1 MKNRFWVILFIISD
15 WLIASLVWGLFF
27 YFRKT
32 WIEEKAFEI
41 DQNFVIGSILVPL
54 LWLLIYYLQGSYHEV
69 RRMYRLKIL
78 NLTFFGSLIGTVL
91 IFFILIL
98 DDTVSNY
105 QMYYYSFGLL
115 FSLQFLLSVLIR
127 LILATVLISYLRK
140 AGSGFRTVIIGG
152 SEKAVS
158 ILNDL
163 TNQKWCIN
171 TIVGYINI
179 NGSDRLLDNK
189 LDYLGHCDNL
199 EILIRNHK
207 VEEVIIAIESS
218 DHNRIQKIIT
228 RIQDGRVK
236 IKILPDM
243 YELLSGS
250 LKMTDI
256 YGALLLQIV
265 DDSMP
270 IWQQALKRA
279 MDLIISLVALILL
292 IPIYITCALA
302 VKFSSSG
309 PIFYLQD
316 RVGLDGRVFKII
328 KFRTMYL
335 NSEEAG
341 PQLSSTN
348 DSRITKAGRLM
359 RKTRLDE
366 FPQFINVILGH
377 MSLVGPRPERQFY
390 IDQIMAL
397 APQYVHLT
405 KVRPGITSWGQ
416 VKYGYAENVEQMLDR
431 MKFDLLY
438 LKNRSIALD
447 IKIMFYTI
455 AIVLKAKGK

>member
-15 WLIASLVWGLFF
+15 WLVASLVWGLFF

-32 WIEEKAFEI
+32 WIEQKAFEV

-115 FSLQFLLSVLIR
+115 FSLQFLFSVLIR
-127 LILATVLISYLRK
+127 LILATVLINFLRK

-189 LDYLGHCDNL
+189 IAYLGHCDNL

-207 VEEVIIAIESS
+207 VEEIIIAIESS

-292 IPIYITCALA
+292 IPIYIICALA

-348 DSRITKAGRLM
+348 DLRITKAGRFM

-390 IDQIMAL
+390 IDKIMEL

>member
-1 MKNRFWVILFIISD
+1 MKNRLWVILFIISD

-32 WIEEKAFEI
+32 WIEEKAFEV

-127 LILATVLISYLRK
+127 LILATVLISFLRK

-163 TNQKWCIN
+163 RNQKWCIN
-171 TIVGYINI
+171 TMVGYINI

-348 DSRITKAGRLM
+348 DSRITKAGRFM

-390 IDQIMAL
+390 IDKIMEL

>member
-15 WLIASLVWGLFF
+15 WLVASLVWGLFF

-32 WIEEKAFEI
+32 WIEEKAFEV
-41 DQNFVIGSILVPL
+41 DQNFIIGSILVPL

-115 FSLQFLLSVLIR
+115 FSLQFLFSVLIR
-127 LILATVLISYLRK
+127 LILATVLINFLRK

-189 LDYLGHCDNL
+189 IAYLGHCDNL

-207 VEEVIIAIESS
+207 VEEIIIAIESS

-292 IPIYITCALA
+292 IPIYIICALA

-335 NSEEAG
+335 NSEESG

-348 DSRITKAGRLM
+348 DSRITKAGRFM

-390 IDQIMAL
+390 IDKIMEL

>member
-1 MKNRFWVILFIISD
+1 MKTKVWVYLFLLTD
-15 WLIASLVWGLFF
+15 WMMATFAWSLFF
-27 YFRKT
+27 FLRKT
-32 WIEEKAFEI
+32 WIENKEFSV
-41 DQNFVIGSILVPL
+41 DQNFIIGIIIVPL
-54 LWLLIYYLQGSYHEV
+54 VWLLIYYLQGSYHEI
-69 RRMYRLKIL
+69 RRIYRLKIL
-78 NLTFFGSLIGTVL
+78 NLTFSGVLIGSVL
-91 IFFILIL
+91 IFFTLLL

-105 QMYYYSFGLL
+105 QMYYWSFALL
-115 FSLQFLLSVLIR
+115 FSLQFIFSIFSR
-127 LILATVLISYLRK
+127 LILATILIKSLRK
-140 AGSGFRTVIIGG
+140 IGNGFRTVIIGG
-152 SEKAVS
+152 SDKAVGV
-158 ILNDL
+158 LMDL
-163 TNQKWCIN
+163 KAQKWHVN
-171 TIVGYINI
+171 TIVGYINV
-179 NGSDRLLDNK
+179 NGTDRLLDDK
-189 LDYLGHCDNL
+189 IPYLGHCDNL
-199 EILIRNHK
+199 ETLISKHN

-218 DHNRIQKIIT
+218 EHNRLQKIIT

-256 YGALLLQIV
+256 YGALLLEIV
-265 DDSMP
+265 GDSMP
-270 IWQQALKRA
+270 IWQQALKRV
-279 MDLIISLVALILL
+279 MDLIVSFVALILL
-292 IPIYITCALA
+292 IPIYLICACA

-316 RVGLDGRVFKII
+316 RVGLDGRNFRII

-335 NSEEAG
+335 NSEDGG
-341 PQLSSTN
+341 PQLSSSN
-348 DSRITKAGRLM
+348 DSRITKAGRFM

-390 IDQIMAL
+390 IDQIMNS

-447 IKIMFYTI
+447 VKIMFYTI

>member
-1 MKNRFWVILFIISD
+1 MKNRLWVILFIISD

-32 WIEEKAFEI
+32 WIEEKAFEV

-127 LILATVLISYLRK
+127 LILATVLISFLRK

-163 TNQKWCIN
+163 RNQKWCIN
-171 TIVGYINI
+171 TMVGYINI

>member
-32 WIEEKAFEI
+32 WIEEKAFEV
-41 DQNFVIGSILVPL
+41 DQNFIIGSILVPL
-54 LWLLIYYLQGSYHEV
+54 LWLLIYYMQGSYHEV

-115 FSLQFLLSVLIR
+115 FSLQFLFSVLIR

-163 TNQKWCIN
+163 RNQKWCIN
-171 TIVGYINI
+171 TMIGYINI

-199 EILIRNHK
+199 EILIRDHK

-348 DSRITKAGRLM
+348 DSRITKAGRFM

-366 FPQFINVILGH
+366 FPQFMNVILGH

>member
-32 WIEEKAFEI
+32 WIEEKAFEV
-41 DQNFVIGSILVPL
+41 DQNFIIGSILVPL

-115 FSLQFLLSVLIR
+115 FSLQFLFSVIIR
-127 LILATVLISYLRK
+127 LILATVLINFLRK
-140 AGSGFRTVIIGG
+140 VGSGFRTVIIGG

-199 EILIRNHK
+199 EILIRDHK

-348 DSRITKAGRLM
+348 DSRITKAGRFM

-390 IDQIMAL
+390 IDKIMEL
-397 APQYVHLT
+397 APQYLHLT

>member
-32 WIEEKAFEI
+32 WIEEKAFEV
-41 DQNFVIGSILVPL
+41 DQNFIIGSILVPL

-152 SEKAVS
+152 SEKAVN

-189 LDYLGHCDNL
+189 IAYLGHCDNL

-292 IPIYITCALA
+292 IPLYIICALA

-348 DSRITKAGRLM
+348 DSRITKAGRFM

-366 FPQFINVILGH
+366 FPQFMNVILGH

>member
-32 WIEEKAFEI
+32 WIEQKVFEV

-189 LDYLGHCDNL
+189 IAYLGHCDNL

-348 DSRITKAGRLM
+348 DSRITKAGRFM

-366 FPQFINVILGH
+366 FPQFMNVILGH

>member
-32 WIEEKAFEI
+32 WIEEKAFEV
-41 DQNFVIGSILVPL
+41 DQNFIIGSILVPL

-189 LDYLGHCDNL
+189 IAYLGHCDNL

-348 DSRITKAGRLM
+348 DSRITKAGRFM

-366 FPQFINVILGH
+366 FPQFMNVILGH

-390 IDQIMAL
+390 IDKIMEL

>member
-32 WIEEKAFEI
+32 WIEEKAFEV

-115 FSLQFLLSVLIR
+115 FSLQFLFSVLIR
-127 LILATVLISYLRK
+127 LILATVLINFLRK

-163 TNQKWCIN
+163 RNQKWCIN
-171 TIVGYINI
+171 TMVGYINI

-189 LDYLGHCDNL
+189 LAYLGHCDNL

-348 DSRITKAGRLM
+348 DSRITKAGRFM

>member
-32 WIEEKAFEI
+32 WIEEKAFEV
-41 DQNFVIGSILVPL
+41 DQNFIIGSILVPL

-98 DDTVSNY
+98 DDMVSNY

-163 TNQKWCIN
+163 INQKWCIN

-189 LDYLGHCDNL
+189 IAYLGHCDNL

-228 RIQDGRVK
+228 RIKDGRVK

-292 IPIYITCALA
+292 IPIYIICALA

-348 DSRITKAGRLM
+348 DSRITKAGRFM

-366 FPQFINVILGH
+366 FPQFMNVILGH

>member
-1 MKNRFWVILFIISD
+1 
-15 WLIASLVWGLFF
+15 
-27 YFRKT
+27 
-32 WIEEKAFEI
+32 
-41 DQNFVIGSILVPL
+41 
-54 LWLLIYYLQGSYHEV
+54 
-69 RRMYRLKIL
+69 
-78 NLTFFGSLIGTVL
+78 
-91 IFFILIL
+91 
-98 DDTVSNY
+98 
-105 QMYYYSFGLL
+105 
-115 FSLQFLLSVLIR
+115 
-127 LILATVLISYLRK
+127 
-140 AGSGFRTVIIGG
+140 
-152 SEKAVS
+152 
-158 ILNDL
+158 
-163 TNQKWCIN
+163 
-171 TIVGYINI
+171 
-179 NGSDRLLDNK
+179 
-189 LDYLGHCDNL
+189 
-199 EILIRNHK
+199 
-207 VEEVIIAIESS
+207 
-218 DHNRIQKIIT
+218 
-228 RIQDGRVK
+228 
-236 IKILPDM
+236 
-243 YELLSGS
+243 
-250 LKMTDI
+250 MTDI

-348 DSRITKAGRLM
+348 DSRITKAGRFM

-366 FPQFINVILGH
+366 FPQFMNVILGH

>member
-15 WLIASLVWGLFF
+15 WLVASLVWGLFF

-32 WIEEKAFEI
+32 WIEQKAFEV
-41 DQNFVIGSILVPL
+41 DQNFVIGSILVPV

-91 IFFILIL
+91 IFFVLIL
-98 DDTVSNY
+98 DDTVANY
-105 QMYYYSFGLL
+105 QMYYYSLSLL
-115 FSLQFLLSVLIR
+115 FSLQFLFSVLIR
-127 LILATVLISYLRK
+127 LILATVLINFLRK

-152 SEKAVS
+152 SEKAVG

-163 TNQKWCIN
+163 RNQKWCIN
-171 TIVGYINI
+171 TMVGYINI

-292 IPIYITCALA
+292 IPLYITCALA

-348 DSRITKAGRLM
+348 DSRITKAGRFM

-366 FPQFINVILGH
+366 FPQFLNVILGH

-390 IDQIMAL
+390 IDKIMEL

>member
-32 WIEEKAFEI
+32 WIEEKAFEV
-41 DQNFVIGSILVPL
+41 DQNFIIGSILVPL
-54 LWLLIYYLQGSYHEV
+54 LWLLIYYMQGSYHEV

-127 LILATVLISYLRK
+127 LTLATVLINYLRK

-163 TNQKWCIN
+163 RNQKWCIN
-171 TIVGYINI
+171 TMIGYINI

-199 EILIRNHK
+199 EILIRDHK

-270 IWQQALKRA
+270 IWQQTLKRF
-279 MDLIISLVALILL
+279 MDILISSIALILL
-292 IPIYITCALA
+292 IPLYIICALA

-348 DSRITKAGRLM
+348 DSRITNAGRFM

-366 FPQFINVILGH
+366 FPQFMNVILGH

>member
-32 WIEEKAFEI
+32 WIEEKAFEV
-41 DQNFVIGSILVPL
+41 DQNFIIGSILVPL

-91 IFFILIL
+91 IFFVLIL

-127 LILATVLISYLRK
+127 LILATVLISFLRK

-163 TNQKWCIN
+163 RNQKWCIN
-171 TIVGYINI
+171 SIIGYINI

-189 LDYLGHCDNL
+189 IAYLGHCDNL

-292 IPIYITCALA
+292 IPIYIICALA

-348 DSRITKAGRLM
+348 DSRITKAGRFM

-390 IDQIMAL
+390 IDKIMEL

>member
-32 WIEEKAFEI
+32 WIEEKAFEV
-41 DQNFVIGSILVPL
+41 DQNFIIGSILVPL

-189 LDYLGHCDNL
+189 IAYLGHCDNL

-292 IPIYITCALA
+292 IPLYIICALA

-348 DSRITKAGRLM
+348 DSRITKAGRFM

-366 FPQFINVILGH
+366 FPQFMNVILGH

>member
-15 WLIASLVWGLFF
+15 WLVASLVWGLFF

-32 WIEEKAFEI
+32 WIEQKAFEV

-54 LWLLIYYLQGSYHEV
+54 LWLLIYYLQGSYYEV
-69 RRMYRLKIL
+69 RRMNRLKIL

-115 FSLQFLLSVLIR
+115 FSLQFLFSVLIR
-127 LILATVLISYLRK
+127 LILATVLINFLRK

-163 TNQKWCIN
+163 MNQKWCIN
-171 TIVGYINI
+171 TMVGYINI

-292 IPIYITCALA
+292 IPLYITCALA

-348 DSRITKAGRLM
+348 DSRITKAGRFM

-366 FPQFINVILGH
+366 FPQFLNVILGH

-390 IDQIMAL
+390 IDKIMDL

>member
-15 WLIASLVWGLFF
+15 WLVASLVWGLFF

-32 WIEEKAFEI
+32 WIEEKAFEV
-41 DQNFVIGSILVPL
+41 DQNFIIGSILVPL

-152 SEKAVS
+152 SEKAVN

-348 DSRITKAGRLM
+348 DSRITKAGRFM

>member
-15 WLIASLVWGLFF
+15 WLVASLVWGLFF

-32 WIEEKAFEI
+32 WIEQKAFEV
-41 DQNFVIGSILVPL
+41 DQNFIIGSILVPL

-115 FSLQFLLSVLIR
+115 FSLQFLFSVLIR
-127 LILATVLISYLRK
+127 LILATVLINFLRK

-189 LDYLGHCDNL
+189 IAYLGHCDNL

-207 VEEVIIAIESS
+207 VEEIIIAIESS

-335 NSEEAG
+335 NSEESG

-348 DSRITKAGRLM
+348 DSRITKAGRFM

-390 IDQIMAL
+390 IDKIMEL

>member
-32 WIEEKAFEI
+32 WIEEKAFEV
-41 DQNFVIGSILVPL
+41 DQNFIIGSILVPL

-115 FSLQFLLSVLIR
+115 FSLQFLFSVLIR
-127 LILATVLISYLRK
+127 LILATVLISFLRK

-163 TNQKWCIN
+163 RNQKWCIN
-171 TIVGYINI
+171 TMVGYINI

-199 EILIRNHK
+199 EILIRDHK

-348 DSRITKAGRLM
+348 DSRITKAGRFM

-366 FPQFINVILGH
+366 FPQFMNVILGH

>member
-1 MKNRFWVILFIISD
+1 MKNRLWVILFIISD

-32 WIEEKAFEI
+32 WIEEKAFEV
-41 DQNFVIGSILVPL
+41 DQNFIIGSILVPL

-189 LDYLGHCDNL
+189 IAYL
-199 EILIRNHK
+199 
-207 VEEVIIAIESS
+207 

-335 NSEEAG
+335 NSEESG

-348 DSRITKAGRLM
+348 DSRITKAGRFM

-366 FPQFINVILGH
+366 FPQFMNVILGH

>member
-1 MKNRFWVILFIISD
+1 MKNRLWVILFIISD

-32 WIEEKAFEI
+32 WIEEKAFEV

-189 LDYLGHCDNL
+189 IAYLGHCDNL

-207 VEEVIIAIESS
+207 VEEIIIAIESS

-348 DSRITKAGRLM
+348 DSRITKAGRFM